1 MEEDDPHLKAVI
13 LARGLGT
20 RMRQPDPGTAISREQ
35 ATVAATGLKA
45 MIPTAAGRPFLDYVV
60 SSLADAGYRDIC
72 LVIGPE
78 HQVVRDHYARV
89 PLQRV
94 RIAFAVQEHP
104 KGTADAVLAA
114 EGFAGGDP
122 FIVLNADNLYPV
134 EVLAGMERL
143 GEPGLPGFSARALL
157 ADGQIPPERLARFA
171 VLDVGDDGYLRRVIE
186 KPDASTL
193 ATFGPDPVISMNLW
207 RFDTGIFDA
216 CRTIGPSP
224 RGELELQAAVQVAI
238 ERRTRFRVFPVR
250 AGVLDLSSRGDI
262 AVVAERLNG
271 MKVDL

>member
-1 MEEDDPHLKAVI
+1 VEENDSHLKAVI

-20 RMRQPDPGTAISREQ
+20 RMRQPEPRAALSGEQ
-35 ATVAATGLKA
+35 ASIAATGLKA
-45 MIPTAAGRPFLDYVV
+45 MIPTAAGRPFLDYVLT
-60 SSLADAGYRDIC
+60 SLADAGYTDIG

-78 HQVVRDHYARV
+78 HQVVRDYYARV
-89 PLQRV
+89 APQRL
-94 RIAFAVQEHP
+94 RITFAEQQHP

-114 EGFAGGDP
+114 ETFVDGGP
-122 FIVLNADNLYPV
+122 FLVLNADNLYPV
-134 EVLAGMERL
+134 DVLVGMDRL

-171 VLDVGDDGYLRRVIE
+171 VLDVGADGYLRRVIE
-186 KPDASTL
+186 KPDAVTL

-207 RFDTGIFDA
+207 RFDAAIFDA
-216 CRTIGPSP
+216 CRGIAPSP

-238 ERRTRFRVFPVR
+238 ERGTRFKVFPVQ
-250 AGVLDLSSRGDI
+250 AAVLDLSSRGDI
-262 AVVAERLNG
+262 AAVAERLKE